1 MTKKSTKTK
10 LTEELKTILRT
21 EFVQGIELETGER
34 QHYSIEDLI
43 KKYNVAP
50 ATLYRASQSESW
62 KALREQYNQELQ
74 EKINSERQKLIARES
89 VRFDDKFMT
98 KANEVIDQIT
108 YYLEIN
114 QEAMNDKTN
123 PLPPTQIL
131 ALTNSL
137 LACQKLAKIS
147 MGEITENINVQSTIK
162 EAEAF
167 NRIMELLDTVKTE
180 RLNSDSESL
189 H

>member
-1 MTKKSTKTK
+1 MTKKSSRTK
-10 LTEELKTILRT
+10 LTEQLRTQLRT

-34 QHYSIEDLI
+34 QHFSIEDLI

-50 ATLYRASQSESW
+50 ATLYRASQSEGW
-62 KALREQYNQELQ
+62 KALREQFSMELQ
-74 EKINSERQKLIARES
+74 EKINVERQKKIAKES
-89 VRFDDKFMT
+89 HKFDDRLLI
-98 KANEVIDQIT
+98 KANEIIDQISE
-108 YYLEIN
+108 YLKIN
-114 QEAMNDKTN
+114 QESLKHKTKT
-123 PLPPTQIL
+123 LQPTQVL

-137 LACQKLAKIS
+137 LAAQKLGKIS
-147 MGEITENINVQSTIK
+147 MGEITENINVNSTIK

-167 NRIMELLDTVKTE
+167 KSIMELLNRVKTD